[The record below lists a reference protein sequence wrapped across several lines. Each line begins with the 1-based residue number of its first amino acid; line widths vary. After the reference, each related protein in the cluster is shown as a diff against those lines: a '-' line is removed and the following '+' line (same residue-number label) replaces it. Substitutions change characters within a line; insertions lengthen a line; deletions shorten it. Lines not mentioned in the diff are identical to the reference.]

1 VPMVNYHVDLIG
13 QWHRVIKT
21 GRYFDLVACAHQD
34 NWKALKKLGIKP
46 YYMPMAANPIN
57 EFEPKNNPVE
67 FFDGVCYLGAPSPY
81 RIEVLERLKSNRIPL
96 KVYGRNWEKTDPDP
110 ANFQSWQK
118 NMHDMFYYFFPIV
131 RNNGLKRLFM
141 AFSWRLR
148 KPYSRM
154 YSLSR
159 DFSSC
164 VVGSYEAGAFVSL
177 VRASAINL
185 GFTYFMGQP
194 NTLDEKRQLRL
205 RDFEIPICGGFY
217 LTQNCKQ
224 LNELFIPG
232 EHLETWNDFSEL
244 LDKISYYLKHPQERN
259 AIAQSGIKH
268 CLKYHTWENRFKGLL
283 KELNIV

>member
-1 VPMVNYHVDLIG
+1 
-13 QWHRVIKT
+13 
-21 GRYFDLVACAHQD
+21 
-34 NWKALKKLGIKP
+34 
-46 YYMPMAANPIN
+46 
-57 EFEPKNNPVE
+57 
-67 FFDGVCYLGAPSPY
+67 
-81 RIEVLERLKSNRIPL
+81 
-96 KVYGRNWEKTDPDP
+96 
-110 ANFQSWQK
+110 
-118 NMHDMFYYFFPIV
+118 
-131 RNNGLKRLFM
+131 
-141 AFSWRLR
+141 
-148 KPYSRM
+148 
-154 YSLSR
+154 
-159 DFSSC
+159 
-164 VVGSYEAGAFVSL
+164 
-177 VRASAINL
+177 
-185 GFTYFMGQP
+185 MGQP